1 MEQAE
6 SVSSARSSTVL
17 SGDQPITFNTF
28 HPFRAASNHDRGP
41 ESSAAGSD
49 AGSGRE
55 EIKKKR
61 LSAIE
66 LPTGETY
73 LSIESQGLP
82 TSITVEKDLGLV
94 AREYRGGGTLPRH
107 GLQQEWLEASLAR
120 DNDCHGS
127 GGESVPL
134 RRQRSNGKE
143 RSSRRSIF
151 RSSRRLSAER
161 AGSLPR

>member
-1 MEQAE
+1 ML
-6 SVSSARSSTVL
+6 SA
-17 SGDQPITFNTF
+17 DQPITFNTF
-28 HPFRAASNHDRGP
+28 HPFRTASNHDRGP
-41 ESSAAGSD
+41 ESSAGGSD

-55 EIKKKR
+55 EAKRKR

-73 LSIESQGLP
+73 LSIESPGLP

-120 DNDCHGS
+120 DNDSGS

-134 RRQRSNGKE
+134 RRQRSGKE
-143 RSSRRSIF
+143 RSSRRSVF

-161 AGSLPR
+161 AGSVPRYTYDQGP